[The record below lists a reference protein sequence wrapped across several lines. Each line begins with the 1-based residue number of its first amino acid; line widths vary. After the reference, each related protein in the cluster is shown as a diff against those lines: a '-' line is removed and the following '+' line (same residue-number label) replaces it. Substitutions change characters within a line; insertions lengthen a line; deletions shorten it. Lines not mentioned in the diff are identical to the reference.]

1 MISAL
6 AKKNSRAVLELLAKN
21 EDGLHFGD
29 IKKELGIDGRVL
41 TDTLN
46 AFLDFGLV
54 TRIIEDESKRMSRV
68 FYKITVRGIEALN
81 LYKYSDEIQAGK
93 FDEKKPDNVSI
104 SHNDNKNNQGFQIIG
119 NNIQNLHVKK

>member
-1 MISAL
+1 MLSAL
-6 AKKNSRAVLELLAKN
+6 AKKNSRAVLNLLAEK
-21 EDGLHFGD
+21 EEGLHFGD

-54 TRIIEDESKRMSRV
+54 TRKAEDESKRMSKV
-68 FYKITVRGIEALN
+68 FYKITIRGLEALKLYVYSDKIEAGEF
-81 LYKYSDEIQAGK
+81 DGK
-93 FDEKKPDNVSI
+93 KSNNVSI
-104 SHNDNKNNQGFQIIG
+104 NLNDNKNHGLQIIG